1 MYTMCILIIRYLR
14 LNSPFCTD
22 GLGLLCLL
30 HSKGCSSSC
39 MKEGE
44 TEPWVDVKGI
54 VEVGGD
60 VEVEGNGE
68 VEEFLKYKNQN
79 GYIGLKQFC

>member
-1 MYTMCILIIRYLR
+1 MSCFKSLR
-14 LNSPFCTD
+14 S
-22 GLGLLCLL
+22 LGLLCLL

-68 VEEFLKYKNQN
+68 VEEFLKY
-79 GYIGLKQFC
+79 

>member
-1 MYTMCILIIRYLR
+1 MMCIIIFRNLR

-39 MKEGE
+39 MKEVE
-44 TEPWVDVKGI
+44 TEPWVDVKGM
-54 VEVGGD
+54 VEVGVE

-79 GYIGLKQFC
+79 GCIGLKQFY

>member
-1 MYTMCILIIRYLR
+1 M
-14 LNSPFCTD
+14 
-22 GLGLLCLL
+22 
-30 HSKGCSSSC
+30 
-39 MKEGE
+39 EEVE
-44 TEPWVDVKGI
+44 TEPWVDVKGM

-79 GYIGLKQFC
+79 GCIGLKHLY

>member
-1 MYTMCILIIRYLR
+1 MCILIIRYLR
-14 LNSPFCTD
+14 LNSPFCID

-39 MKEGE
+39 MKEVE
-44 TEPWVDVKGI
+44 T
-54 VEVGGD
+54 EVGG
-60 VEVEGNGE
+60 EVEGNGE

-79 GYIGLKQFC
+79 GCIELKQFY

>member
-1 MYTMCILIIRYLR
+1 
-14 LNSPFCTD
+14 
-22 GLGLLCLL
+22 
-30 HSKGCSSSC
+30 

-54 VEVGGD
+54 VEVWGD

-79 GYIGLKQFC
+79 GYIALKQFY